1 MYGKLNYIIYFA
13 GVYLA
18 LRNHF
23 IANNSQINIRSIGQY
38 SDNPNSALQCITDR
52 KPCCYNPRSR
62 YGEWYLPTGT
72 LVPRRGYRPDSEMEF
87 YRNRG
92 DNGQVF
98 LNRITNDTDNIITG
112 QFCCEVPDTTG
123 VNHTLCVLIGN
134 LHVIN
139 NHLCL

>member
-1 MYGKLNYIIYFA
+1 M
-13 GVYLA
+13 
-18 LRNHF
+18 H
-23 IANNSQINIRSIGQY
+23 
-38 SDNPNSALQCITDR
+38 
-52 KPCCYNPRSR
+52 
-62 YGEWYLPTGT
+62 GEWYLPNGT
-72 LVPRRGYRPDSEMEF
+72 LVPRRGHRPDSDMEF

-98 LNRITNDTDNIITG
+98 LNRITNDIDNITTG

>member
-1 MYGKLNYIIYFA
+1 MHGKLNYIIYFA

-18 LRNHF
+18 LRKHF
-23 IANNSQINIRSIGQY
+23 IANNTQINIRSIGQY

-52 KPCCYNPRSR
+52 KPCCFNPK
-62 YGEWYLPTGT
+62 YGEWYLPNGT
-72 LVPRRGYRPDSEMEF
+72 LVPSRGNRSDSEMVF
-87 YRNRG
+87 YRSRG

-98 LNRITNDTDNIITG
+98 LNRITNDIDNITTG

-134 LHVIN
+134 PHAIN